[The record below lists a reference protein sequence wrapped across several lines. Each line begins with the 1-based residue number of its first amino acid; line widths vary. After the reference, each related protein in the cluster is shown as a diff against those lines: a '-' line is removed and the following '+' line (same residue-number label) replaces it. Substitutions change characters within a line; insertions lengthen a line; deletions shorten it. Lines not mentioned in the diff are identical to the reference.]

1 MGTAWSTKK
10 TEDYAAERLGAS
22 SASAGPEQTEYLT
35 GAYHPSA
42 DEDDGASRNAFSQV
56 QGLGLAASLPPE
68 VAGVLSSDKPPEP
81 ALDGYAH
88 SEISTHPD
96 GRFALNTAATSEL
109 SLAANF
115 EWWIRRLVG
124 GPTERSGA
132 GSLQLTE
139 DTRRKVSELVFSE
152 QRAESLP
159 AERTMR
165 LSEEPE
171 LTLVRP
177 ATEAPMRSGG
187 NLLTGE
193 WSVPQLAGV
202 GLGVLALNS
211 VVQRAF

>member
-1 MGTAWSTKK
+1 MGSSWSK
-10 TEDYAAERLGAS
+10 TEDYAATRHGAS

-35 GAYHPSA
+35 GAYHPTA
-42 DEDDGASRNAFSQV
+42 GEDDGAGRNA
-56 QGLGLAASLPPE
+56 QGLDLGLAASLPSE
-68 VAGVLSSDKPPEP
+68 GAGVLSSDKPPEP
-81 ALDGYAH
+81 ALDGYPH
-88 SEISTHPD
+88 SEISNHPD

-152 QRAESLP
+152 DRAESLP
-159 AERTMR
+159 AARVMR
-165 LSEEPE
+165 LSEDPE

-177 ATEAPMRSGG
+177 ATEAPLRTGG